1 MSDGRFIV
9 FEGGE
14 GAGKSTQI
22 AAVSDWLRVRGEQV
36 LSTREPGGSP
46 LAEEIRRL
54 LLEDWPEG
62 MDATTEL
69 LLVFAARSAH
79 LHAMIR
85 PTLAAGIHV
94 LCDRFVDAT
103 YAYQGAGRGIDTGTI
118 DLLCDVVVGALRPD
132 HVIILD
138 VPENIGLKR
147 AQQRGQENRFEAEDL
162 RFQETVRRAY
172 LERAR
177 DEPARYTVIDATLPP
192 DRITRRIS
200 EIVERLL

>member
-22 AAVSDWLRVRGEQV
+22 AAVSDWLRGRGEQV

-62 MDATTEL
+62 TDPTTEL

-79 LHAMIR
+79 LHTLVR
-85 PTLAAGIHV
+85 PALAAGIHV
-94 LCDRFVDAT
+94 LCDRFADAT
-103 YAYQGAGRGIDTGTI
+103 YAYQGAGRGVDSRTI
-118 DLLCDVVVGALRPD
+118 DFLCNVVVGALRPD

-138 VPENIGLKR
+138 VPEKIGLKR
-147 AQQRGQENRFEAEDL
+147 ARQRGQENRFEAEDL
-162 RFQETVRRAY
+162 RFQEAVRRAY
-172 LERAR
+172 LARAR
-177 DEPARYTVIDATLPP
+177 NEPARYTVIDATLPP
-192 DRITRRIS
+192 DRITRRICK
-200 EIVERLL
+200 IVKGLL

>member
-46 LAEEIRRL
+46 MAEEMRRL
-54 LLEDWPEG
+54 LLGDWPEG
-62 MDATTEL
+62 TDATTEL
-69 LLVFAARSAH
+69 LLVFAARAAH
-79 LHAMIR
+79 LHALIR
-85 PTLAAGIHV
+85 PALAAGTHV

-103 YAYQGAGRGIDTGTI
+103 YAYQGAGRGVDIGTI

-138 VPENIGLKR
+138 VPEKIGLKR

-162 RFQETVRRAY
+162 RFQETVRHAY

-177 DEPARYTVIDATLPP
+177 GEPARYTVIDATLSP
-192 DRITRRIS
+192 DRITRRICA
-200 EIVERLL
+200 IVERLL